1 MKFTRAIDTNLKNF
15 GLKKIRI
22 KFDPRNKAHETYKS
36 YNSYEGYV
44 LEENEKT
51 VSVFVINAPE
61 EMDAFVDV
69 PKDMV
74 QVSEKSQKLK
84 EYIISRITEDVNN
97 MEGNIIEMIK
107 NSGDIVAMEAI
118 LKNNGLSDTNLKDLY
133 RDFILQ

>member
-1 MKFTRAIDTNLKNF
+1 MKFTKAIDTNLKNF
-15 GLKKIRI
+15 GLRRIKI
-22 KFDPRNKAHETYKS
+22 KFDPRNKAHETYKA

-69 PKDMV
+69 PRDMIHI
-74 QVSEKSQKLK
+74 SEKSAKLK
-84 EYIISRITEDVNN
+84 EYIISRITEDVAN
-97 MEGNIIEMIK
+97 MEGNIVEMI
-107 NSGDIVAMEAI
+107 NSSADIISMETI